1 MCDGMKETRTLCL
14 ASVKLTAVFAAMA
27 ACMPTA
33 AQSEDTGQ
41 GAAAARVAQ
50 PIQITNT
57 QSLEFGQITT
67 NGTGIG
73 RVTINARNGARTSN
87 ANVTRLGT
95 TGFRRA
101 LFVVT
106 GSAGRTV
113 NLTTSSPTIT
123 LSGPGPAML
132 VDTLRVS
139 RNNAGVRSLPRAYNL
154 PASGTMTIGFGGRL
168 NIANNQMPGTY
179 SGTFDLIATYQ

>member
-1 MCDGMKETRTLCL
+1 MCDDMKSNRNLYL
-14 ASVKLTAVFAAMA
+14 ASAKLAAVFAAMA
-27 ACMPTA
+27 ACMPAA
-33 AQSEDTGQ
+33 AQVEDTEQ
-41 GAAAARVAQ
+41 GAAAARVEQ

-73 RVTINARNGARTSN
+73 SVTINARTGGRTSN
-87 ANVTRLGT
+87 ANAKRLGT
-95 TGFRRA
+95 NGFSRA

-113 NLTTSSPTIT
+113 NLTTSSASIT
-123 LSGPGPAML
+123 LNGPGPAMT

-139 RNNAGVRSLPRAYNL
+139 RDGGSVRSLPRAFALAANG
-154 PASGTMTIGFGGRL
+154 SMTIGLGGRL
-168 NIANNQMPGTY
+168 NIADNQTPGTY

>member
-1 MCDGMKETRTLCL
+1 MKKNRILCL
-14 ASVKLTAVFAAMA
+14 ASVRLAALFAVMA
-27 ACMPTA
+27 ASMPAA
-33 AQSEDTGQ
+33 AQSEDTEQ

-73 RVTINARNGARTSN
+73 RVTINARTGARTSN

-106 GSAGRTV
+106 GSAGRMV
-113 NLTTSSPTIT
+113 NLTTSSASFT
-123 LSGPGPAML
+123 LTGPGPAMT
-132 VDTLRVS
+132 VNTLRVS
-139 RNNAGVRSLPRAYNL
+139 RNNSTVLSLPRAYVL

-168 NIANNQMPGTY
+168 NIANNQTPGMY